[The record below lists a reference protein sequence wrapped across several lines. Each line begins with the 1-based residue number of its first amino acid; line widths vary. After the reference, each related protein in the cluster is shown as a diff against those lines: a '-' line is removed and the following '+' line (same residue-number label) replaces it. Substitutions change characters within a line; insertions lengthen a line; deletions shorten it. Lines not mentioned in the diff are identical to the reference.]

1 MNTIREL
8 KKSDLIKA
16 YIEKGYSVDAASA
29 EIDFAIEVISGLT
42 PKDLIIGVMPSLK
55 DIQKLYETIQT
66 RLLTKQPMSQ
76 ILGCSFFMGHKFEV
90 SNHTL
95 TPRPET
101 ELLVNKAI
109 EVIKENEFKQALDIG
124 TGTGCIACMVAKK
137 TDAQVLGV
145 DISNDALKIALNNA
159 MHLDL
164 MNRALFRKSD
174 LFSKIR
180 EEEKFDVIISN
191 PPYIPPQEKPH
202 LQIEVRDYEPYEAL
216 FTKDEKGLEFYQ
228 KIVQNACEYLNNAG
242 YLMFELGQGQA
253 CEVKKIMEQNG
264 YTNITVLEDVS
275 GIKRVISGVFIKNI

>member
-8 KKSDLIKA
+8 KKADLIKA
-16 YIEKGYSVDAASA
+16 YIDKGYSVDTASA
-29 EIDFAIEVISGLT
+29 EVDFAIEVISGLT
-42 PKDLIIGVMPSLK
+42 PKDLIIGIMPSLK
-55 DIQKLYETIQT
+55 DIQKLYETVQT
-66 RLLTKQPMSQ
+66 RLWTKQPMSQ
-76 ILGCSFFMGHKFEV
+76 ILGCSFFMGYKFEV

-191 PPYIPPQEKPH
+191 PPYIPPQEKTH

-228 KIVQNACEYLNNAG
+228 KIAQNACEYLNNGG

-253 CEVKKIMEQNG
+253 CEVEKIMEQNG

-275 GIKRVISGVFIKNI
+275 GIKRVISGVLIKNI